1 MMTQPIA
8 PLKKIYHSSM
18 MLKYCV
24 FSIIS
29 ATIFAGL
36 PGCSNDAR
44 AKIDYSN
51 VDLAECS
58 GQITLDGQPLPYA
71 QVFFEDVKLGM
82 ISFGLTDQNGRYQL
96 MFNTAKPGI
105 EPGEKKVQIWTA
117 RGGIEFRDQIPPE
130 NLGRGKERVPARYN
144 RKTELVRTV
153 LSSKE
158 KRSQT
163 FDFELDSKGPILEA
177 VRLEE

>member
-1 MMTQPIA
+1 M
-8 PLKKIYHSSM
+8 
-18 MLKYCV
+18 C
-24 FSIIS
+24 F
-29 ATIFAGL
+29 
-36 PGCSNDAR
+36 
-44 AKIDYSN
+44 
-51 VDLAECS
+51 
-58 GQITLDGQPLPYA
+58 
-71 QVFFEDVKLGM
+71 
-82 ISFGLTDQNGRYQL
+82 SFGLTDQNGRYKL
-96 MFNTAKPGI
+96 MFNTSRPGI

-117 RGGIEFRDQIPPE
+117 RGGIEFRDQIPSE

-177 VRLEE
+177 IVLEE